1 MRLGSGADRNPHISG
16 IVGPGT
22 AAHTERMWEGQARAA
37 RRDIAALATSGMGVV
52 DLHAAA
58 IEVVERVVGSELT
71 CWAGLDPGTL
81 VISSMTSGQ
90 ARIPSEYEPRLAETE
105 YAGSV
110 PNSFAELARND
121 RRVARMS
128 DLPYREVVGHRRLN
142 EVWRPL
148 GIEHE
153 VRATFTVDGDCWGA
167 AGFVRSG
174 SDFSDREVEFLGSV
188 APVIGA
194 ATRVAVRTDA
204 HGYRGG
210 VGPSIVVTGPNG
222 EPRAITAAAQT
233 WQDELNEIAP
243 GRFDVL
249 LRAVVTGAR
258 VAAGGTFQARVQTAS
273 GGWVVLQGSRL
284 LGDNDEEVVVTIEPA
299 SGHHLVGMLLA
310 AYGLTTRERE
320 ICLEVISGHTTTEI
334 ADRLSIS
341 PHTIQD
347 HLKAAF
353 AKVGVRSRGE
363 LVATLR
369 PEDLTVRP

>member
-1 MRLGSGADRNPHISG
+1 
-16 IVGPGT
+16 
-22 AAHTERMWEGQARAA
+22 MWEGRARAA
-37 RRDIAALATSGMGVV
+37 RRDIAALATSGLGVV
-52 DLHAAA
+52 KLHAAA
-58 IEVVERVVGSELT
+58 IEVVEQVVGSELT
-71 CWAGLDPGTL
+71 CWAGIDPGTL
-81 VISSMTSGQ
+81 VMSSMTSGRN
-90 ARIPSEYEPRLAETE
+90 RIPAEYEPRLAETE
-105 YAGSV
+105 YAGTV
-110 PNSFAELARND
+110 PNSFADLARSA
-121 RRVARMS
+121 RQVARLS
-128 DLPYREVVGHRRLN
+128 DLPHREVVGHRRLN

-174 SDFSDREVEFLGSV
+174 FDYSDRELEFLDSV

-204 HGYRGG
+204 HGYGAG
-210 VGPSIVVTGPNG
+210 VGPSIVVTGPSG
-222 EPRAITAAAQT
+222 EPRAITAAARI

-243 GRFDVL
+243 GRFNLL
-249 LRAVVTGAR
+249 LRAVVTGTRA
-258 VAAGGTFQARVQTAS
+258 AAGGTFQARVQAAS

-284 LGDNDEEVVVTIEPA
+284 IGEDEQVVVTIEPA
-299 SGHHLVGMLLA
+299 TGRHLVGMLLA

-320 ICLEVISGHTTTEI
+320 ICLEVISGHTTAEI

-347 HLKAAF
+347 HLKSAF

-369 PEDLTVRP
+369 PEDLTA

>member
-1 MRLGSGADRNPHISG
+1 
-16 IVGPGT
+16 
-22 AAHTERMWEGQARAA
+22 MWEGRARTA
-37 RRDIAALATSGMGVV
+37 RRDIAALATSGLGVV

-58 IEVVERVVGSELT
+58 IEVVEQVVGSELT
-71 CWAGLDPGTL
+71 CWAGIDPGTL
-81 VISSMTSGQ
+81 VISSMTSGRD
-90 ARIPSEYEPRLAETE
+90 RIPAEYEPRLAETE
-105 YAGSV
+105 YAGTV
-110 PNSFAELARND
+110 PNSFAELARRSD
-121 RRVARMS
+121 AVARLS
-128 DLPYREVVGHRRLN
+128 DLPYRDVVGHRRLN

-148 GIEHE
+148 GLEHE

-174 SDFSDREVEFLGSV
+174 TDYSDREVEFLGSV
-188 APVIGA
+188 ASVIGA

-204 HGYRGG
+204 HGYGAG
-210 VGPSIVVTGPNG
+210 VGPAIVVTGPGG
-222 EPRAITAAAQT
+222 EPRAITAAAST

-249 LRAVVTGAR
+249 LRAVVTGTR
-258 VAAGGTFQARVQTAS
+258 AAGTFQARVQTAS

-284 LGDNDEEVVVTIEPA
+284 IGDEDDEVVVTIEPA

-320 ICLEVISGHTTTEI
+320 ICLEIISGHTTAEI

-369 PEDLTVRP
+369 PEDLTVRPG

>member
-1 MRLGSGADRNPHISG
+1 
-16 IVGPGT
+16 
-22 AAHTERMWEGQARAA
+22 MWEGRARAA
-37 RRDIAALATSGMGVV
+37 RRDIAALATSGMGVAE
-52 DLHAAA
+52 LHAAA
-58 IEVVERVVGSELT
+58 IEVVEQVVGSELT
-71 CWAGLDPGTL
+71 CWAGMDPGTL
-81 VISSMTSGQ
+81 VISSMTSGA

-105 YAGSV
+105 YAGTV
-110 PNSFAELARND
+110 PNSFAELARTSHQ
-121 RRVARMS
+121 VARLS

-153 VRATFTVDGDCWGA
+153 VRTTFVVDGDCWGA

-174 SDFSDREVEFLGSV
+174 PDFSDREVEFLGSV

-210 VGPSIVVTGPNG
+210 VGPSIVVTGPTG
-222 EPRAITAAAQT
+222 ELRAITAAART
-233 WQDELNEIAP
+233 WQDELDEIAP
-243 GRFDVL
+243 GRFGVL
-249 LRAVVTGAR
+249 LRAVVTGTRAS
-258 VAAGGTFQARVQTAS
+258 GTFQARVQTAS
-273 GGWVVLQGSRL
+273 GEWVLMQGSRL
-284 LGDNDEEVVVTIEPA
+284 FSEIEDEIVVTIEPA
-299 SGHHLVGMLLA
+299 SGQHLVGMLLA

-320 ICLEVISGHTTTEI
+320 ICLEIISGHTTGAI

-347 HLKAAF
+347 HLKSAF

-369 PEDLTVRP
+369 PG

>member
-1 MRLGSGADRNPHISG
+1 
-16 IVGPGT
+16 
-22 AAHTERMWEGQARAA
+22 MWEGRARAA
-37 RRDIAALATSGMGVV
+37 RRDIAALATSGMGVAG
-52 DLHAAA
+52 LHAAA

-81 VISSMTSGQ
+81 VMSSMTSGQ
-90 ARIPSEYEPRLAETE
+90 ACIPSEYEPRLAETE
-105 YAGSV
+105 YAGTV
-110 PNSFAELARND
+110 PNSFAELARS
-121 RRVARMS
+121 RRQVARLS
-128 DLPYREVVGHRRLN
+128 DLPHREVVGHRRLN

-153 VRATFTVDGDCWGA
+153 VRSTFTVDGDCWGA

-210 VGPSIVVTGPNG
+210 VGPSIVVTGPTG
-222 EPRAITAAAQT
+222 EPRAITAAART
-233 WQDELNEIAP
+233 WQDELAP

-249 LRAVVTGAR
+249 LRAIVTGTL
-258 VAAGGTFQARVQTAS
+258 AAVSGTFQARVQTAS
-273 GGWVVLQGSRL
+273 GGWVLMQGSRL
-284 LGDNDEEVVVTIEPA
+284 IGDNDDEVVVTIEPA

-320 ICLEVISGHTTTEI
+320 ICLEVISGHSTTEI

-347 HLKAAF
+347 HLKSAF
-353 AKVGVRSRGE
+353 TKVGVRSRGE

-369 PEDLTVRP
+369 PEDLTVRPA

>member
-1 MRLGSGADRNPHISG
+1 
-16 IVGPGT
+16 
-22 AAHTERMWEGQARAA
+22 MWEGRARTA
-37 RRDIAALATSGMGVV
+37 RRDIAALATSGMGVAE
-52 DLHAAA
+52 LHAAA
-58 IEVVERVVGSELT
+58 IEVVEQVVGSELT
-71 CWAGLDPGTL
+71 CWAGLDPATL

-90 ARIPSEYEPRLAETE
+90 ARIPSEYEPTLAETE

-110 PNSFAELARND
+110 PNSFAELARSD

-153 VRATFTVDGDCWGA
+153 VRTTFTVDGDCWGA

-174 SDFSDREVEFLGSV
+174 PDFSDREVEFLGSV

-222 EPRAITAAAQT
+222 EPRAITAAART

-249 LRAVVTGAR
+249 LRAVVTGTRAG
-258 VAAGGTFQARVQTAS
+258 AGGTFQARVQTTS

-284 LGDNDEEVVVTIEPA
+284 LGDSDDEVVVTIEPA

-347 HLKAAF
+347 HLKSAF

-369 PEDLTVRP
+369 PEDLTLRPA

>member
-1 MRLGSGADRNPHISG
+1 
-16 IVGPGT
+16 
-22 AAHTERMWEGQARAA
+22 MWEGRARAA
-37 RRDIAALATSGMGVV
+37 RRDIAALATSGLGVV
-52 DLHAAA
+52 DLHTAA
-58 IEVVERVVGSELT
+58 IEVVEQVIGSELT
-71 CWAGLDPGTL
+71 CWAGMDPGTL
-81 VISSMTSGQ
+81 VISSMTSG
-90 ARIPSEYEPRLAETE
+90 RDHIPAEYEPRLAETE
-105 YAGSV
+105 YAGTD
-110 PNSFAELARND
+110 PNSFAELARQA
-121 RRVARMS
+121 RQVARLS
-128 DLPYREVVGHRRLN
+128 DLPYREVIAHRRLN

-167 AGFVRSG
+167 AGFVRG
-174 SDFSDREVEFLGSV
+174 GPDYSDRELEFLGSV

-204 HGYRGG
+204 HGYRGR
-210 VGPSIVVTGPNG
+210 VGPSIVVTGPSG
-222 EPRAITAAAQT
+222 EPRAITAAART

-243 GRFDVL
+243 GRFEAL

-258 VAAGGTFQARVQTAS
+258 AAATGTFQARVQTAS

-284 LGDNDEEVVVTIEPA
+284 IGDEEEVVVTIEPA

-341 PHTIQD
+341 PHTVQD

-353 AKVGVRSRGE
+353 GKVGVRSRGE

-369 PEDLTVRP
+369 PDDLTT

>member
-1 MRLGSGADRNPHISG
+1 
-16 IVGPGT
+16 
-22 AAHTERMWEGQARAA
+22 MWEGRARAA
-37 RRDIAALATSGMGVV
+37 RRDIAALATSGLGVA

-58 IEVVERVVGSELT
+58 IEVLEQVIGDDLT
-71 CWAGLDPGTL
+71 CWAAMDPGTL
-81 VISSMTSGQ
+81 VVSSMTSGRV
-90 ARIPSEYEPRLAETE
+90 RIAPEYEPRLAETE
-105 YAGSV
+105 YSANN
-110 PNSFAELARND
+110 PNSFASLAR
-121 RRVARMS
+121 RQYPVARLS
-128 DLPYREVVGHRRLN
+128 DLPYREVVGCRRLN

-153 VRATFTVDGDCWGA
+153 LRAAFTVDGDCWGA
-167 AGFVRSG
+167 AGFIRG
-174 SDFSDREVEFLGSV
+174 GTDFTDREVEFLWSV
-188 APVIGA
+188 APAIGA

-210 VGPSIVVTGPNG
+210 VGPSIVVTGPGG
-222 EPRAITAAAQT
+222 EPRAITPAARD
-233 WQDELNEIAP
+233 WQDALNEIAP
-243 GRFDVL
+243 GRFNVL
-249 LRAVVTGAR
+249 LRAVVTGTQ
-258 VAAGGTFQARVQTAS
+258 AAANGTFQARIQTAT

-284 LGDNDEEVVVTIEPA
+284 ISDDDQSEVVVTIEPA

-320 ICLEVISGHTTTEI
+320 ICLEVISGHTTAEI

-369 PEDLTVRP
+369 PDDLTYR

>member
-1 MRLGSGADRNPHISG
+1 
-16 IVGPGT
+16 
-22 AAHTERMWEGQARAA
+22 MWEGRARAA
-37 RRDIAALATSGMGVV
+37 RRDIAALATSGMGVAE
-52 DLHAAA
+52 LHAAA
-58 IEVVERVVGSELT
+58 IEVVEQVVGSELT
-71 CWAGLDPGTL
+71 CWFGMDPGTL
-81 VISSMTSGQ
+81 VISSMTSGA
-90 ARIPSEYEPRLAETE
+90 ARIPPEYEPRLAETE
-105 YAGSV
+105 YAGTV
-110 PNSFAELARND
+110 PNSFAELARTAHQ
-121 RRVARMS
+121 VARLS

-153 VRATFTVDGDCWGA
+153 VRTTFVVDGDCWGG

-174 SDFSDREVEFLGSV
+174 PDFSDREVEFLGSV

-210 VGPSIVVTGPNG
+210 VGPSIVVTGPSG
-222 EPRAITAAAQT
+222 EPRAITPAART
-233 WQDELNEIAP
+233 WQDELDEIAP

-249 LRAVVTGAR
+249 LRAVVTGTRAS
-258 VAAGGTFQARVQTAS
+258 GTFQARVQTAS
-273 GGWVVLQGSRL
+273 REWVVLQGSRL
-284 LGDNDEEVVVTIEPA
+284 LGDTDDEIVVTIEPA
-299 SGHHLVGMLLA
+299 SGQHLVGMLLA

-320 ICLEVISGHTTTEI
+320 ICLEIIAGHTTAAI

-347 HLKAAF
+347 HLKSAF

-369 PEDLTVRP
+369 PG

>member
-1 MRLGSGADRNPHISG
+1 
-16 IVGPGT
+16 
-22 AAHTERMWEGQARAA
+22 MWEGRARAA
-37 RRDIAALATSGMGVV
+37 RRDIAALATSGLGVA

-71 CWAGLDPGTL
+71 CWAGIDPGTL
-81 VISSMTSGQ
+81 VISSMTSGRS
-90 ARIPSEYEPRLAETE
+90 RIPPEYEPRLAETE

-110 PNSFAELARND
+110 PNSFAELARTAHP
-121 RRVARMS
+121 VARLS
-128 DLPYREVVGHRRLN
+128 DLPHREVVGHRRLN

-153 VRATFTVDGDCWGA
+153 VRTTFSVDGDCWGA
-167 AGFVRSG
+167 AGFVRGG
-174 SDFSDREVEFLGSV
+174 SDFSDREVEFLGTV

-210 VGPSIVVTGPNG
+210 GGPAIVVTGPTG
-222 EPRAITAAAQT
+222 VPRAVTAAARI

-243 GRFDVL
+243 GRFGVL
-249 LRAVVTGAR
+249 LRAVVTGTRAAR
-258 VAAGGTFQARVQTAS
+258 AGTFQARVQTAT
-273 GGWVVLQGSRL
+273 GGWAVLQGSRL
-284 LGDNDEEVVVTIEPA
+284 IGDGEDEVVVTIEPA
-299 SGHHLVGMLLA
+299 SGRHLVGILLA
-310 AYGLTTRERE
+310 AYGLTARERE
-320 ICLEVISGHTTTEI
+320 ICLEVMTGHSTAAI

-341 PHTIQD
+341 PHTVQD

-353 AKVGVRSRGE
+353 TKVGVRSRGE

-369 PEDLTVRP
+369 PDDPTAKP

>member
-1 MRLGSGADRNPHISG
+1 
-16 IVGPGT
+16 
-22 AAHTERMWEGQARAA
+22 MWEGRARAA
-37 RRDIAALATSGMGVV
+37 RRDIAALATSGMGVAE
-52 DLHAAA
+52 LHAAA
-58 IEVVERVVGSELT
+58 IEVVEQVVGSELT
-71 CWAGLDPGTL
+71 CWFGMDPGTL
-81 VISSMTSGQ
+81 VISSMTSGA
-90 ARIPSEYEPRLAETE
+90 ARIPPEYEPRLAETE
-105 YAGSV
+105 YAGTV
-110 PNSFAELARND
+110 PNSFAELARTAHQ
-121 RRVARMS
+121 VARLS

-153 VRATFTVDGDCWGA
+153 LRTTFVVDGDCWGG

-174 SDFSDREVEFLGSV
+174 PDFSDREVEFLGSV

-210 VGPSIVVTGPNG
+210 VGPSIVVTGPSG
-222 EPRAITAAAQT
+222 EPRAITPAART
-233 WQDELNEIAP
+233 WQDELDEIAP
-243 GRFDVL
+243 GRFGVL
-249 LRAVVTGAR
+249 LRAVVTGTRAS
-258 VAAGGTFQARVQTAS
+258 GTFQARVQTAS
-273 GGWVVLQGSRL
+273 REWVVLQGSRL
-284 LGDNDEEVVVTIEPA
+284 LGDTDDEIVVTIEPA
-299 SGHHLVGMLLA
+299 SGQHLVGMLLA

-320 ICLEVISGHTTTEI
+320 ICLEIIAGHTTAAI

-347 HLKAAF
+347 HLKSAF

-369 PEDLTVRP
+369 PG

>member
-1 MRLGSGADRNPHISG
+1 
-16 IVGPGT
+16 
-22 AAHTERMWEGQARAA
+22 MWEGRARAA
-37 RRDIAALATSGMGVV
+37 RRDIAALATSGLGVV

-58 IEVVERVVGSELT
+58 IEVVEQVIGSELT
-71 CWAGLDPGTL
+71 CWAGMDPGTL
-81 VISSMTSGQ
+81 VISSMTSGRD
-90 ARIPSEYEPRLAETE
+90 RIPPEYEPRLAETE
-105 YAGSV
+105 YAGTD
-110 PNSFAELARND
+110 PNSFAELARCS
-121 RRVARMS
+121 RPVARLS

-174 SDFSDREVEFLGSV
+174 PDYSDREVEFLGSV

-210 VGPSIVVTGPNG
+210 VGPSIVVTDPRG
-222 EPRAITAAAQT
+222 EPRAITAAAQI

-243 GRFDVL
+243 GRFGVL
-249 LRAVVTGAR
+249 LRAVVTGTR
-258 VAAGGTFQARVQTAS
+258 AAGTFQARVQTAS

-284 LGDNDEEVVVTIEPA
+284 IGDQEEVVVTIEPA

-369 PEDLTVRP
+369 PEDLTN

>member
-1 MRLGSGADRNPHISG
+1 
-16 IVGPGT
+16 
-22 AAHTERMWEGQARAA
+22 MWEGRARAA
-37 RRDIAALATSGMGVV
+37 RRDIAALATSGVGVAE
-52 DLHAAA
+52 LHAAA

-81 VISSMTSGQ
+81 VMSSMTSGQ
-90 ARIPSEYEPRLAETE
+90 ARIPSEYEPLLAETE
-105 YAGSV
+105 YAGAV
-110 PNSFAELARND
+110 PNSFAELARAD
-121 RRVARMS
+121 RRVARLS

-148 GIEHE
+148 GVEHE
-153 VRATFTVDGDCWGA
+153 VRTTFTVDGDCWGA
-167 AGFVRSG
+167 AGFVRSAA
-174 SDFSDREVEFLGSV
+174 DFNEREMEFLGSV

-210 VGPSIVVTGPNG
+210 IGPSIVVTGPNG
-222 EPRAITAAAQT
+222 ELRAITAAART
-233 WQDELNEIAP
+233 WQDELNDIAP

-249 LRAVVTGAR
+249 LRAVVTGTR
-258 VAAGGTFQARVQTAS
+258 AASAGTFQARVQTAS

-284 LGDNDEEVVVTIEPA
+284 LGDTDEEVVVTIEPA
-299 SGHHLVGMLLA
+299 SGHHLVGMLVA

-320 ICLEVISGHTTTEI
+320 ICLEIISGHTTTEI

-347 HLKAAF
+347 HLKSAF
-353 AKVGVRSRGE
+353 TKVGVRSRGE

-369 PEDLTVRP
+369 PEDLTVRRA

>member
-1 MRLGSGADRNPHISG
+1 
-16 IVGPGT
+16 
-22 AAHTERMWEGQARAA
+22 MWEGRARVA
-37 RRDIAALATSGMGVV
+37 RRDIAALATSGMGVAA
-52 DLHAAA
+52 LHAAA

-71 CWAGLDPGTL
+71 CWAGIDPATL
-81 VISSMTSGQ
+81 VISSMTSGA
-90 ARIPSEYEPRLAETE
+90 ARIPDEYEPRLAETE
-105 YAGSV
+105 YAGTV
-110 PNSFAELARND
+110 PNSFAELARTSHQ
-121 RRVARMS
+121 VARLS

-153 VRATFTVDGDCWGA
+153 VRTTFVVDGDCWGA

-174 SDFSDREVEFLGSV
+174 PDFSDREAEFLGSV

-210 VGPSIVVTGPNG
+210 ADPSIVVTGPTG
-222 EPRAITAAAQT
+222 VPRAVTAAART
-233 WQDELNEIAP
+233 WQDEL
-243 GRFDVL
+243 GQRFDVL
-249 LRAVVTGAR
+249 LKAVVTGTR
-258 VAAGGTFQARVQTAS
+258 AAASGTFQARLQTAS
-273 GGWVVLQGSRL
+273 GGWILMQGSRL
-284 LGDNDEEVVVTIEPA
+284 IGEDEEVVVTIEPA
-299 SGHHLVGMLLA
+299 SGRHLLAMLLA

-320 ICLEVISGHTTTEI
+320 ICLEVIAGHTTTAI

-347 HLKAAF
+347 HLKSAF
-353 AKVGVRSRGE
+353 SKVGVRSRGE

-369 PEDLTVRP
+369 PE

>member
-1 MRLGSGADRNPHISG
+1 
-16 IVGPGT
+16 
-22 AAHTERMWEGQARAA
+22 MWEGRARAA
-37 RRDIAALATSGMGVV
+37 RRDIAALATSGLGVV

-58 IEVVERVVGSELT
+58 IEVVEQVIGSELT
-71 CWAGLDPGTL
+71 CWAGMDPGTL
-81 VISSMTSGQ
+81 VISSMTSGRD
-90 ARIPSEYEPRLAETE
+90 RIPPEYEPRLAETE
-105 YAGSV
+105 YGGTDR
-110 PNSFAELARND
+110 NSFAELALHSRP
-121 RRVARMS
+121 VARLS
-128 DLPYREVVGHRRLN
+128 DLPYREVVSHRRLN

-167 AGFVRSG
+167 AGFVRG
-174 SDFSDREVEFLGSV
+174 GPDYSDREVEFLGSV

-210 VGPSIVVTGPNG
+210 VGPSIVVTGPSG
-222 EPRAITAAAQT
+222 EPRAITAAART

-243 GRFDVL
+243 GRFEVL
-249 LRAVVTGAR
+249 LRAVVTGTR
-258 VAAGGTFQARVQTAS
+258 AAATGTFQARVQTAS

-284 LGDNDEEVVVTIEPA
+284 IGDEEEVVVTIEPA

-320 ICLEVISGHTTTEI
+320 ICLEVISGHTTAAI

-341 PHTIQD
+341 PHTVQD

-353 AKVGVRSRGE
+353 GKVGVRSRGE

-369 PEDLTVRP
+369 PDDLTVRRG

>member
-1 MRLGSGADRNPHISG
+1 
-16 IVGPGT
+16 
-22 AAHTERMWEGQARAA
+22 MWEGRARAA
-37 RRDIAALATSGMGVV
+37 RRDIAALATSGLGVV

-58 IEVVERVVGSELT
+58 IEVVEQVVGSELT
-71 CWAGLDPGTL
+71 CWAGMDPGTL
-81 VISSMTSGQ
+81 VISSMTSG
-90 ARIPSEYEPRLAETE
+90 RDHIPPEYEPRLAETE
-105 YAGSV
+105 YAGTV
-110 PNSFAELARND
+110 PNSFAELARSSHP
-121 RRVARMS
+121 VARLS
-128 DLPYREVVGHRRLN
+128 DLPYRKVVGHRRLN

-153 VRATFTVDGDCWGA
+153 VRTTFTVDGDCWGA
-167 AGFVRSG
+167 AGFVRG
-174 SDFSDREVEFLGSV
+174 GLDYTDRELEFLESV

-222 EPRAITAAAQT
+222 EPRAITAAARI

-249 LRAVVTGAR
+249 LRAIVTGTR
-258 VAAGGTFQARVQTAS
+258 AATAGTFQARVQTAS

-284 LGDNDEEVVVTIEPA
+284 IGALEEEVVVTIEPA
-299 SGHHLVGMLLA
+299 SGSHLVGMLLA

-320 ICLEVISGHTTTEI
+320 ICLEVISGHTTAEI

-369 PEDLTVRP
+369 PDDLTT